1 MNENNVAYQMSLR
14 SRECLKTKDK
24 ARWLAMWAEV
34 FARDCE
40 RASALYRRLNKYDI

>member
-24 ARWLAMWAEV
+24 ARWLAMWAE
-34 FARDCE
+34 DGIIE
-40 RASALYRRLNKYDI
+40 DPIGPTILDPDGKGH